1 MNVQAINVRSV
12 ETDGIVYY
20 VMLRLNGEDF
30 EFVLTKNDTNGIAT
44 QVRAAVAVIQ
54 ETSPGLIKERI
65 V

>member
-1 MNVQAINVRSV
+1 MNVQTINIRSV

>member
-1 MNVQAINVRSV
+1 MNVQAINIRSV

>member
-30 EFVLTKNDTNGIAT
+30 EFVLTENDTNGIAT

>member
-1 MNVQAINVRSV
+1 MQAINVRSV

-30 EFVLTKNDTNGIAT
+30 EFVLTENDTNGIAT